1 MTQVETVTRDARS
14 YRQGLVLGLTMAEVF
29 LLLVFALLIA
39 LAALWNSERQKR
51 KALETGQGQSQQQSA
66 VDTRLLEGLRD
77 AMRASSRDKV
87 VKALDHLKNGRD
99 LEPLTR
105 PEKDFVTEVR
115 TQQSGATPGVISDQ
129 WRTLT
134 RAAQNLSALAGTMD
148 LGEAVRGA
156 LPNEKDPKRV
166 EGLIERGIASEKK
179 GEHDWPPIINVSYAK
194 DCFFEIGRAELT
206 PCFET
211 RLRAHVPELLDIAA
225 RFGVRTIEV
234 IGHTDEQKIIPRNSN
249 LDALLLDI
257 LHHAGNVSSL
267 IPADNAGLGL
277 ARATAVVRV
286 LMLDERLKG
295 YTLLP
300 LSGGQ
305 LIGVD
310 DRLTKGGGGDE
321 RERRRIE
328 IRVRRANS
336 TEGST
341 STLTP
346 PAITPAKPPK
356 TRVVS
361 PPATVPQPRAASPPA
376 TPPPPRQSPPPDRA
390 AAPQW
395 LPFGITPSQAAPV
408 R

>member
-1 MTQVETVTRDARS
+1 
-14 YRQGLVLGLTMAEVF
+14 
-29 LLLVFALLIA
+29 LLESLWG
-39 LAALWNSERQKR
+39 AAQATSREKVA
-51 KALETGQGQSQQQSA
+51 KALEH
-66 VDTRLLEGLRD
+66 LR
-77 AMRASSRDKV
+77 
-87 VKALDHLKNGRD
+87 NGRD
-99 LEPLTR
+99 LEPLTG

-115 TQQSGATPGVISDQ
+115 RQQSGAAAAVISDQ
-129 WRTLT
+129 WRALT
-134 RAAQNLSALAGTMD
+134 RAAQNVSTLDGTMD
-148 LGEAVRGA
+148 LGEAARRS
-156 LPNEKDPKRV
+156 LPGEKDPKRLG
-166 EGLIERGIASEKK
+166 GLIEKGIASEKK

-194 DCFFEIGRAELT
+194 DCFFEVGKAELT

-211 RLRAHVPELLDIAA
+211 KLRAKVPDLVDIAD

-249 LDALLLDI
+249 LDAGLLDV
-257 LHHAGNVSSL
+257 LHHGGNVSSL

-286 LMLDERLKG
+286 LMLDERLNG

-310 DRLTKGGGGDE
+310 DTLTKGGGGDE

-336 TEGST
+336 IEGPT
-341 STLTP
+341 SVLTP
-346 PAITPAKPPK
+346 PATSPARP
-356 TRVVS
+356 R
-361 PPATVPQPRAASPPA
+361 PQTRAASPAAAAPQTRAAAPPA
-376 TPPPPRQSPPPDRA
+376 SPQARRSPPQDRA

-395 LPFGITPSQAAPV
+395 FPFSVTPSQAAPM

>member
-1 MTQVETVTRDARS
+1 MSQVETVRRDARS

-66 VDTRLLEGLRD
+66 ADPRLLEGLRD
-77 AMRASSRDKV
+77 AMRATSRDKV
-87 VKALDHLKNGRD
+87 AKALEHLRNGRE

-105 PEKDFVTEVR
+105 EEKDFVTEVR
-115 TQQSGATPGVISDQ
+115 TQQSGVAPGVISDQ

-134 RAAQNLSALAGTMD
+134 RAAQNLGALARTMD

-166 EGLIERGIASEKK
+166 GGLIEKGIASEKK
-179 GEHDWPPIINVSYAK
+179 GEHDWPPIINLGYAK
-194 DCFFEIGRAELT
+194 DCFFEIGKAQLT

-211 RLRAHVPELLDIAA
+211 RLRAHVPELQKTAE
-225 RFGVRTIEV
+225 RFGVRTIEI

-267 IPADNAGLGL
+267 TPADNAGLGL
-277 ARATAVVRV
+277 ARATAVVRA
-286 LMLDERLKG
+286 LMLDDRLKG

-310 DRLTKGGGGDE
+310 DRLTKGGGGDD

-328 IRVRRANS
+328 MRVRRANGTEPS
-336 TEGST
+336 TI
-341 STLTP
+341 TLTP
-346 PAITPAKPPK
+346 PAIPPATPPQ
-356 TRVVS
+356 TRAAS
-361 PPATVPQPRAASPPA
+361 PPATVPQARAPTTPPA
-376 TPPPPRQSPPPDRA
+376 HRRPERA